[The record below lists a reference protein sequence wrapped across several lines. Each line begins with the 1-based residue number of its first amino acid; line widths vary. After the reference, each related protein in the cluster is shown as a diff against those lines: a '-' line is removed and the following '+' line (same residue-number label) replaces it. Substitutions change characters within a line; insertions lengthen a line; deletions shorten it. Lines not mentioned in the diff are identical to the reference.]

1 MLISALYLA
10 AGQSLRMGARKQSLE
25 LAKGKPLASVG
36 LHALLSSP
44 LKNVMTVIHP
54 DDPLE
59 WLSVEGGAAGHAAP
73 PDVKA
78 VRLVACPEASQG
90 MSYSIRCGLQ
100 ALMADEPALDAIVV
114 ALADQPFITTEMF
127 AGLIHYWS
135 ERPELDF
142 VATAA
147 NDAGGE
153 SIVLMPPAIL
163 SRSMFASV
171 LLLEGDA
178 GARKLFQSPDFKGCG
193 LVASDRT
200 TLLDIDT
207 PADMEL
213 AKKHY
218 SAYFI

>member
-1 MLISALYLA
+1 
-10 AGQSLRMGARKQSLE
+10 MGVRKQSLE
-25 LAKGKPLASVG
+25 LAKGKPLAIVG
-36 LHALLSSP
+36 LHTLLSSP
-44 LKNVMTVIHP
+44 LKNVMAVVHP
-54 DDPLE
+54 EDPLE

-73 PDVKA
+73 SDVKA

-90 MSYSIRCGLQ
+90 MSYSIRCGLK

-114 ALADQPFITTEMF
+114 ALADQPFITSEMI
-127 AGLIHYWS
+127 AELIHYWS

-147 NDAGGE
+147 HDAGGK
-153 SIVLMPPAIL
+153 SIVLMPPAVL

-171 LLLEGDA
+171 LLLEGDT

-193 LVASDRT
+193 LVAADRT